1 MSSEIKKILEDID
14 KLKERVLLLE
24 SREKNSIQSENS
36 AQSALEQFRGKI
48 INSLTGD
55 LAPFRDGILF
65 LVSPITKKKYSL
77 PELQEKINDA
87 IVEEEDLSF
96 PWDKLAP
103 PDQTPDETEIF
114 SMSSLE
120 NRIFLEMFGWHYSFA
135 NKHGAVG
142 IFSSYFEDRNPKN
155 TRKYFDIYRVL
166 RRSLLFLK
174 FCQKYMK
181 NLEVEEVRIDFLATG
196 TKDRIF
202 KPFPNTF
209 QAHDYEYKGEEIYFP
224 FILNQK
230 DLIFDKIKKLANDI
244 GRVFNFSSHYLVQI
258 RSNLYA
264 YYKDLIFKHE
274 IS

>member
-24 SREKNSIQSENS
+24 SQEKNSIHIENL
-36 AQSALEQFRGKI
+36 AQSALEQFKKKI
-48 INSLTGD
+48 ISLLPGD
-55 LAPFRDGILF
+55 LAPFRDGTLF

-77 PELQEKINDA
+77 PDLQEKINDA

-96 PWDKLAP
+96 PWDKLSP
-103 PDQTPDETEIF
+103 PDQISDEIF
-114 SMSSLE
+114 SKSSLE

-135 NKHGAVG
+135 NKNGTVG
-142 IFSSYFEDRNPKN
+142 VFSSYFEDRASTN

-181 NLEVEEVRIDFLATG
+181 NLEVEEVSIDFLATG

-202 KPFPNTF
+202 RPFPETF
-209 QAHDYEYKGEEIYFP
+209 QIQDYECKEEEIHRHFT
-224 FILNQK
+224 LKQQ
-230 DLIFDKIKKLANDI
+230 DLIFDKIIKLTIDI
-244 GRVFNFSSHYLVQI
+244 GRIFNLSSPYLVQI
-258 RSNLYA
+258 RSNLDA
-264 YYKDLIFKHE
+264 YFKDLIFKHE